1 MNGVVIENS
10 DEFEA
15 LINSFENSTNKIKD
29 IFNNEKN
36 EIEKINSTD
45 VWSGDTQKVI
55 YDKNKMLQE
64 NFDPIVE
71 ALDYYVLFMKKVVS
85 DYKAFEN
92 KTNQNAE
99 VNSDELNVN

>member
-15 LINSFENSTNKIKD
+15 LINSFETSTNKIKD

>member
-92 KTNQNAE
+92 KINQNAE

>member
-15 LINSFENSTNKIKD
+15 LINSFETSTNKIKD

-92 KTNQNAE
+92 KINQNAE

>member
-1 MNGVVIENS
+1 MNSVVIENS
-10 DEFEA
+10 DEFES
-15 LINSFENSTNKIKD
+15 LINSFEISANKIKD

-45 VWSGDTQKVI
+45 VWSGDTQKVV

-92 KTNQNAE
+92 KTKQNAE